1 MRIVSGRF
9 KGRTLLSPSGL
20 ATRPTSDRA
29 RQAIFNILEH
39 ASWRPFILPENA
51 FVLDIF
57 AGTGAFGL
65 EALSRGATESIFIE
79 NNTAALAACRDNIDS
94 FKVAAETKVLRID
107 ATRLP
112 PLPAGLP
119 PRTLVFLDPPYGQN
133 LGNTALQQ
141 LVEKSW
147 LAPDAVCVQE
157 MSRKAPESVPAG
169 FTLADTRTYGIAE
182 VRFLIYTPDT
192 APAN

>member
-9 KGRTLLSPSGL
+9 KSRALLSPSGK

-29 RQAIFNILEH
+29 RQAVFNILEH

-51 FVLDIF
+51 YVLDIF

-65 EALSRGATESIFIE
+65 EALSRGAADSIFIE
-79 NNTAALAACRDNIDS
+79 NNRAALAACQGNIDS
-94 FKVAAETKVLRID
+94 FGVGAETRVLKMD

-112 PLPAGLP
+112 PRPAGAA
-119 PRTLVFLDPPYGQN
+119 PRNLVFLDPPYGRG
-133 LGNTALQQ
+133 LGEKALTQ
-141 LVEKSW
+141 LAAKGW
-147 LAPDAVCVQE
+147 LAPQAVCVLE
-157 MSRKAPESVPAG
+157 MSKKEPENIPQG

-182 VRFLIYTPDT
+182 VWFLIFD
-192 APAN
+192 PAA